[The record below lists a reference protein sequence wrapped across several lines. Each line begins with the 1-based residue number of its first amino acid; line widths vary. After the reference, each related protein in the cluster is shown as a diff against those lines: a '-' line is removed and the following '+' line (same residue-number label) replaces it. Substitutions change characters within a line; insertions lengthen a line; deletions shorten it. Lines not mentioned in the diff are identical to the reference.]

1 MQRLAR
7 SQLYAMVWSK
17 PMTHL
22 AKEFDISDV
31 GLAKVCRKHDIPLPG
46 LGHWAKV
53 AAGKKVKT
61 IPLPHPEDDSQIDV
75 GERSPTLRALYAKK
89 REWAK
94 HEKKLLATVPPI
106 SVPAALDSPHRLTK
120 ATKKFFEEL
129 EAKIARANAR
139 KRSHEIYT
147 APLGQHGRYRCPASK
162 GFDLTVSLGQ
172 LDRALLFL
180 DTLVKALETQGFKV
194 SNNAEGP
201 KSHLKYVEAAKDDEG
216 IRFSLS
222 EGYRRRMLSPEELKV
237 VREKWSWASEYEM
250 VPSGK
255 FTFTVNGRESW
266 TERKWIDDAKK
277 LEERLPAILAEFNDL
292 IPRQKQLRIDRAR
305 EKEERWKQERKAER
319 ARWTRSAQLRQLEEA
334 LSEAERLDRLQKLE
348 AYLRQ
353 LDEKYSEVNGTSP
366 SGNSADWFYL
376 IRKMVENE
384 DPRLPRIEK
393 LVRLNEREPSEIDWV
408 PTQEDE
414 EL

>member
-1 MQRLAR
+1 
-7 SQLYAMVWSK
+7 MVWSR
-17 PMTHL
+17 PLTHL

-61 IPLPHPEDDSQIDV
+61 IPLPHPENDSQVDV
-75 GERSPTLRALYAKK
+75 GERSPTLRALYAQK
-89 REWAK
+89 RGWAK
-94 HEKKLLATVPPI
+94 HEKQLLATLPPI
-106 SVPAALDSPHRLTK
+106 SVPEVLDSPHRLTK
-120 ATKKFFEEL
+120 ATRKYFEEL
-129 EAKIARANAR
+129 EAKIVRANAR
-139 KRSHEIYT
+139 KRSPEIYT
-147 APLGQHGRYRCPASK
+147 PPLGQHGRYTCPASK

-194 SNNAEGP
+194 SNNAEG
-201 KSHLKYVEAAKDDEG
+201 LKNDLKCVEATKDNEG
-216 IRFSLS
+216 VRFSLS

-266 TERKWIDDAKK
+266 TERKWIDDSKK

-292 IPRQKQLRIDRAR
+292 IPRQKQLRLDRAR
-305 EKEERWKQERKAER
+305 EEEERWKRERNAER
-319 ARWTRSAQLRQLEEA
+319 ARRTRAAQLRQLEEA
-334 LSEAERLDRLQKLE
+334 LSEADRLDRLQKLE
-348 AYLRQ
+348 DYLRQ
-353 LDEKYSEVNGTSP
+353 LEEKYSEVNGASP

-384 DPRLPRIEK
+384 DPRFPRIEK
-393 LVRLNEREPSEIDWV
+393 LVRLNKREPSNIDWI
-408 PTQEDE
+408 PGEEDDE
-414 EL
+414 P

>member
-1 MQRLAR
+1 
-7 SQLYAMVWSK
+7 
-17 PMTHL
+17 MTHL
-22 AKEFDISDV
+22 ANEFDISDV

-75 GERSPTLRALYAKK
+75 GERSPRLRALYAKK

-94 HEKKLLATVPPI
+94 HEKHLIATLLPI
-106 SVPAALDSPHRLTK
+106 SVPVMLYSPHRLTK
-120 ATKKFFEEL
+120 ATSKYFEEL
-129 EAKIARANAR
+129 EAKIAGANAR
-139 KRSHEIYT
+139 KRTPEIYT
-147 APLGQHGRYRCPASK
+147 PPLGQHGRYTCPASR

-201 KSHLKYVEAAKDDEG
+201 KSHLKYVEAAKDDESVL
-216 IRFSLS
+216 FFLS
-222 EGYRRRMLSPEELKV
+222 EGYRRRMLRPEELKV
-237 VREKWSWASEYEM
+237 VREKRSWASEYEM
-250 VPSGK
+250 VASGK

-292 IPRQKQLRIDRAR
+292 IPRQKQLRTDRAR
-305 EKEERWKQERKAER
+305 EEEERWNWERKAEW
-319 ARWTRSAQLRQLEEA
+319 ARRTKAAQLKQLQEA
-334 LSEAERLDRLQKLE
+334 MSEAEQLDRLQKLE
-348 AYLRQ
+348 LYLRQ
-353 LDEKYSEVNGTSP
+353 IEEKYTEVNGASP

-376 IRKMVENE
+376 IRKMVERE
-384 DPRLPRIEK
+384 DPRLPRIEE
-393 LVRLNEREPSEIDWV
+393 LMRLNEREPLNIDWV
-408 PTQEDE
+408 PRE
-414 EL
+414 ENEEP

>member
-1 MQRLAR
+1 MKRLSR
-7 SQLYAMVWSK
+7 SQIYALVWSK

-61 IPLPHPEDDSQIDV
+61 IPLPRPEDDSQIDV
-75 GERSPTLRALYAKK
+75 GERSPTLRALYAQK
-89 REWAK
+89 REWAT
-94 HEKKLLATVPPI
+94 HEKQLLATLPPI
-106 SVPAALDSPHRLTK
+106 AVPEALDSPHRLTK
-120 ATKKFFEEL
+120 ATKKYFEDL

-139 KRSHEIYT
+139 KRLPEIY
-147 APLGQHGRYRCPASK
+147 ASPLGQHGRYTCPASK

-201 KSHLKYVEAAKDDEG
+201 NTHLKYVEAAKDDEG
-216 IRFSLS
+216 VRFSLS
-222 EGYRRRMLSPEELKV
+222 EGYRRRMLSPEDLKIA
-237 VREKWSWASEYEM
+237 REKWAWASEYEM

-255 FTFTVNGRESW
+255 FTFTLNGRESG
-266 TERKWIDDAKK
+266 TERKWIDDSKK
-277 LEERLPAILAEFNDL
+277 LEARLPPILAEFSDL

-305 EKEERWKQERKAER
+305 EKEERWQRERKAER
-319 ARWTRSAQLRQLEEA
+319 ARWTRTAQLRQLEEA

-348 AYLRQ
+348 AYLQQ
-353 LDEKYSEVNGTSP
+353 LEEKYSEVNGTGP
-366 SGNSADWFYL
+366 SGNSADWFHL
-376 IRKMVENE
+376 IRKMIEQE
-384 DPRLPRIEK
+384 DPRLARVEK
-393 LVRLNEREPSEIDWV
+393 LVRLNERETSEIDWV
-408 PTQEDE
+408 PGDFP
-414 EL
+414 L

>member
-1 MQRLAR
+1 
-7 SQLYAMVWSK
+7 
-17 PMTHL
+17 MTHL

-31 GLAKVCRKHDIPLPG
+31 GLAKVCRKHEIPLPG

-75 GERSPTLRALYAKK
+75 GERSPTLRALYAQK

-94 HEKKLLATVPPI
+94 HEKQLLATVPPI
-106 SVPAALDSPHRLTK
+106 SVPDALDSPHQLTK

-139 KRSHEIYT
+139 KRSHEIYA
-147 APLGQHGRYRCPASK
+147 APLGQHGRYTCPGSK

-194 SNNAEGP
+194 SNNADGP

-216 IRFSLS
+216 ILFSLS
-222 EGYRRRMLSPEELKV
+222 EGYRRRMLSPEELRV

-266 TERKWIDDAKK
+266 TERRWIDDSKK

-334 LSEAERLDRLQKLE
+334 LSEAERLDRLRKLD

-353 LDEKYSEVNGTSP
+353 LEEKYSEVNGTSP

-384 DPRLPRIEK
+384 DPRLPRIEN

-414 EL
+414 EP